1 MIQLWYRLLNHTI
14 CADDR
19 ALNKKSKCSDAHI
32 QVQNLKKIVLVMSL
46 KYTPVTQSILCLILF
61 MYVRTTQSLKCS
73 GHKSKKT
80 ICSLWFWQTCDF
92 ATRSRSSNPVRTGRP
107 HARLWCKVWKT
118 LFEQC
123 PRKANNILP
132 NQEPHQLSHKY
143 VHRLKTVAYSWQAW
157 YT

>member
-1 MIQLWYRLLNHTI
+1 MIQLWYRLLHHTI

-61 MYVRTTQSLKCS
+61 MYVRTTQSLKYS

-80 ICSLWFWQTCDF
+80 ICSL
-92 ATRSRSSNPVRTGRP
+92 
-107 HARLWCKVWKT
+107 
-118 LFEQC
+118 
-123 PRKANNILP
+123 
-132 NQEPHQLSHKY
+132 
-143 VHRLKTVAYSWQAW
+143 
-157 YT
+157 